1 HKVSAAFG
9 DNILELAMKA
19 GVDIDAPCSGAGT
32 CGKCRLRLISGSVGT
47 TPNTRLSEAD
57 YNDGWRL
64 ACQSTVE
71 GDAVFIVPDA
81 AGAYKSGI
89 KTAGLASAAEAA
101 MYERAMSGIFSNG
114 IARGTGAAA
123 GTYGIAVDIGTTTVS
138 A

>member
-1 HKVSAAFG
+1 MDYRITFKLESGGDHKVSAAFG

-47 TPNTRLSEAD
+47 TPNTHLSEAE

-89 KTAGLASAAEAA
+89 
-101 MYERAMSGIFSNG
+101 NG
-114 IARGTGAAA
+114 GACLRC
-123 GTYGIAVDIGTTTVS
+123 GGSHV
-138 A
+138 